1 MKIDLLRQQLERLL
15 ENNNFNYSAP
25 EVVAL
30 ARELEDLL
38 FKNSSI

>member
-1 MKIDLLRQQLERLL
+1 MNIESLRLQFERIL

-25 EVVAL
+25 DVVKA

-38 FKNSSI
+38 FKNS